1 MEGAGRRIT
10 LASLATPDNILHQP
24 TTPKACKLHVF
35 KDLPFHTDSGCT
47 IDPSGPGYSLLIQSV
62 GPLLNPLASEGFHS
76 MATDR
81 VTVRIA
87 EAAILRLEEV
97 LTRSDRPLNPQTRAT
112 MVEEVLTLS
121 ARIFDQDDEIL
132 LTTRSDLETFRDEV
146 VQVADV
152 AAVTNARSSIQ
163 DLFDEQVTVERSL
176 DGRYFTVARAD
187 GSTGNGRTHRVPSTR
202 DAVAGVSLPR
212 GL

>member
-1 MEGAGRRIT
+1 
-10 LASLATPDNILHQP
+10 
-24 TTPKACKLHVF
+24 
-35 KDLPFHTDSGCT
+35 
-47 IDPSGPGYSLLIQSV
+47 
-62 GPLLNPLASEGFHS
+62 

-212 GL
+212 GI

>member
-1 MEGAGRRIT
+1 
-10 LASLATPDNILHQP
+10 
-24 TTPKACKLHVF
+24 
-35 KDLPFHTDSGCT
+35 
-47 IDPSGPGYSLLIQSV
+47 
-62 GPLLNPLASEGFHS
+62 

-112 MVEEVLTLS
+112 MVEEVLTLA
-121 ARIFDQDDEIL
+121 ARIFDNDDGLL
-132 LTTRSDLETFRDEV
+132 LTTREDLEGFRDEV
-146 VQVADV
+146 IQIADV

-187 GSTGNGRTHRVPSTR
+187 GSTGNGRTHRLPSTR
-202 DAVAGVSLPR
+202 DAARGVALPR
-212 GL
+212 GI